1 MEIQNKK
8 CSLKE
13 HSEVDAIIFCLNC
26 KLNLCK
32 ECEVFHSNFCKDH
45 QIYNIDAKDN
55 EIFNEFCK
63 EYDHFIKLEYFCRT
77 HNILCCAKCIAKI
90 KNEKN
95 GKHTDCNICNIEDIV
110 EEKKNKFHENI
121 ETLKE
126 LSDTIDESINE
137 MKNII
142 DNFGEKKNEIKMK
155 IQQSFIK
162 IRTELNNKEDQL
174 LSELDNFFDNTFFKE
189 DIMEEI
195 EKLPDK
201 IKSALELDDEKDN
214 NDSIEN
220 NKKEV
225 NIISLIKDCLSVENY
240 IKEINLM
247 NEKIKKH
254 KNLDNLQIDFIYNDE
269 TIIGEINNFG
279 FFSRNILPEFLK
291 SSIIKGDSK
300 KQELIINWIKE
311 KIKKEEINFELI
323 FKMTENGSESK
334 DFHEFCNDKGSTLT
348 LISTTEGKKF
358 GGFTSLNWKSEGGF
372 VCDTSM
378 ETFLFSLNL
387 GKKYDLNDKEKSSIK
402 FDLNNGPSF
411 GNGDIIVY
419 QNMKDGKTYANEKSS
434 FLEDYNLEL
443 IQKEGEQQSFNI
455 QEIEVY
461 RIIF

>member
-1 MEIQNKK
+1 
-8 CSLKE
+8 
-13 HSEVDAIIFCLNC
+13 
-26 KLNLCK
+26 
-32 ECEVFHSNFCKDH
+32 
-45 QIYNIDAKDN
+45 
-55 EIFNEFCK
+55 
-63 EYDHFIKLEYFCRT
+63 
-77 HNILCCAKCIAKI
+77 
-90 KNEKN
+90 
-95 GKHTDCNICNIEDIV
+95 
-110 EEKKNKFHENI
+110 
-121 ETLKE
+121 
-126 LSDTIDESINE
+126 
-137 MKNII
+137 
-142 DNFGEKKNEIKMK
+142 MK

-269 TIIGEINNFG
+269 PIIEEINNFG
-279 FFSRNILPEFLK
+279 YFSRNILPEFLK
-291 SSIIKGDSK
+291 SSIIQGDSK
-300 KQELIINWIKE
+300 NQELIINWIKE
-311 KIKKEEINFELI
+311 KRKKEEINFELI

-334 DFHEFCNDKGSTLT
+334 DFHQFCNDKGPTLT
-348 LISTTEGKKF
+348 LMSTIEEKKF

-372 VCDTSM
+372 VSDTSM
-378 ETFLFSLNL
+378 ETFIFSLNL
-387 GKKYDLNDKEKSSIK
+387 GKKYDLNDKEKSAIK
-402 FDLNNGPSF
+402 FDLNNGPTF

-419 QNMKDGKTYANEKSS
+419 QNMKEGKTYANEKSS
-434 FLEDYNLEL
+434 FLEDNNLEL
-443 IQKEGEQQSFNI
+443 IQKEGEQQSFNV

-461 RIIF
+461 RIIY

>member
-32 ECEVFHSNFCKDH
+32 ECESFHSNFCKDH

-63 EYDHFIKLEYFCRT
+63 ENDHFIKLEYFCRT
-77 HNILCCAKCIAKI
+77 HNILCCARCITKI

-110 EEKKNKFHENI
+110 EEKRSKFNENI
-121 ETLKE
+121 ETLKQ

-201 IKSALELDDEKDN
+201 IKSALELDNEKDN

-269 TIIGEINNFG
+269 PIIEEINNFG
-279 FFSRNILPEFLK
+279 YFSRNILPEFLK
-291 SSIIKGDSK
+291 SSIIQGDSK
-300 KQELIINWIKE
+300 NQELIINWIKE
-311 KIKKEEINFELI
+311 KRKKEEINFELI

-334 DFHEFCNDKGSTLT
+334 DFHQFCNDKGPTLT
-348 LISTTEGKKF
+348 LMSTTEEKKF

-372 VCDTSM
+372 VSDISM
-378 ETFLFSLNL
+378 ETFIFSLNL
-387 GKKYDLNDKEKSSIK
+387 GKKYDLNDKEKSAIK
-402 FDLNNGPSF
+402 FDLNNGPTF